1 MENFY
6 DIDHPVLGI
15 LGGLGPAA
23 SCYFYQ
29 MVTEHTQA
37 ARDQDH
43 IDLVLSSRATTPD
56 RTEFILGKCRTDPFA
71 IMERDAQML
80 VRYGATV
87 IAIPCNTAHYFF
99 DRLAASLPVP
109 VLHMPRLTVQ
119 QAIAGGRCKLGILA
133 TTGTVVTGA
142 YQKMCAEQG
151 LDCAVPCEE
160 DQAAL
165 MQIIYGQIK
174 QGKRADMAV
183 FERIS
188 SHLKEQGCN
197 MAVLGCTELSLVKR
211 DEKLN
216 SFYLDSSEVLAKR
229 SIEACGKTPVGF
241 SF

>member
-1 MENFY
+1 MENFSTSQ
-6 DIDHPVLGI
+6 HPVLGI

-29 MVTEHTQA
+29 MITDHTQA

-99 DRLAASLPVP
+99 DRLADALPVP

-119 QAIAGGRCKLGILA
+119 QAKESGCEKLGILA
-133 TTGTVVTGA
+133 TTGTIVTGA

-151 LDCAVPCEE
+151 LACAVPDDT

-165 MQIIYGQIK
+165 MEIIYGQIK
-174 QGKRADMAV
+174 QGKRADMAS
-183 FERIS
+183 FARITD
-188 SHLKEQGCN
+188 HLKAQGCT
-197 MAVLGCTELSLVKR
+197 MAVLGCTELSLIKR
-211 DEKLN
+211 DEKLGR
-216 SFYLDSSEVLAKR
+216 FYLDSSEVLAKR

-241 SF
+241 DF

>member
-1 MENFY
+1 
-6 DIDHPVLGI
+6 
-15 LGGLGPAA
+15 
-23 SCYFYQ
+23 
-29 MVTEHTQA
+29 
-37 ARDQDH
+37 
-43 IDLVLSSRATTPD
+43 
-56 RTEFILGKCRTDPFA
+56 
-71 IMERDAQML
+71 
-80 VRYGATV
+80 
-87 IAIPCNTAHYFF
+87 
-99 DRLAASLPVP
+99 
-109 VLHMPRLTVQ
+109 
-119 QAIAGGRCKLGILA
+119 
-133 TTGTVVTGA
+133 
-142 YQKMCAEQG
+142 MCAEQG

-188 SHLKEQGCN
+188 SHLQEQGCN

>member
-1 MENFY
+1 ME
-6 DIDHPVLGI
+6 DLTSIDHPVLGI

-29 MVTEHTQA
+29 MITDHTQA

-99 DRLAASLPVP
+99 DRLADALPVP

-119 QAIAGGRCKLGILA
+119 QAIAGGCTKLGIMA
-133 TTGTVVTGA
+133 TTGTVITGA

-151 LDCAVPCEE
+151 LACAVPDEA
-160 DQAAL
+160 DQEAL

-183 FERIS
+183 FDRIAG
-188 SHLKEQGCN
+188 HLKAQGCD
-197 MAVLGCTELSLVKR
+197 MAVLGCTELSLIKR
-211 DEKLN
+211 DEKLGR
-216 SFYLDSSEVLAKR
+216 FYLDSSEVLAKR

-241 SF
+241 EF

>member
-1 MENFY
+1 MDLTEN
-6 DIDHPVLGI
+6 PVLGI

-29 MVTEHTQA
+29 MVTDHTLA
-37 ARDQDH
+37 FRDQDH

-56 RTEFILGKCRTDPFA
+56 RTDFILGKCRTDPFA

-99 DRLAASLPVP
+99 DRLAQSLPVP

-119 QAIAGGRCKLGILA
+119 QALASGCRKLGILA

-151 LDCAVPCEE
+151 LDCAVPCSE
-160 DQAAL
+160 DQDGL
-165 MQIIYGQIK
+165 MQIIYDQIK
-174 QGKRADMAV
+174 QGKQADMNA
-183 FERIS
+183 FNSIS
-188 SHLKEQGCN
+188 RHMQEQGCT
-197 MAVLGCTELSLVKR
+197 MVVLGCTELSLIKR
-211 DEKLN
+211 DEKLG

-241 SF
+241 DF

>member
-1 MENFY
+1 MEDFSTSQ
-6 DIDHPVLGI
+6 HPVLGI

-29 MVTEHTQA
+29 MITDHTQA

-99 DRLAASLPVP
+99 DRLADALPVP

-119 QAIAGGRCKLGILA
+119 QAIKSGCKKLGILA
-133 TTGTVVTGA
+133 TTGTIVTGA

-151 LDCAVPCEE
+151 LECAVPNEA

-165 MQIIYGQIK
+165 MEIIYGQIK
-174 QGKRADMAV
+174 QGKRADMDS
-183 FERIS
+183 FTRIAD
-188 SHLKEQGCN
+188 HLKAQGCT
-197 MAVLGCTELSLVKR
+197 MAVLGCTELSLIKR
-211 DEKLN
+211 DKKLG

-229 SIEACGKTPVGF
+229 SIEACGKTPIGF
-241 SF
+241 DF

>member
-1 MENFY
+1 MEIFA
-6 DIDHPVLGI
+6 DPEHPVLGI

-29 MVTEHTQA
+29 MVTDHTKA
-37 ARDQDH
+37 SCDQDH

-56 RTEFILGKCRTDPFA
+56 RTEFILGRCRTDPFA

-99 DRLAASLPVP
+99 DRLAAALPVP

-119 QAIAGGRCKLGILA
+119 QAMASGCRKLGILA
-133 TTGTVVTGA
+133 TTGTVITGA

-151 LDCAVPCEE
+151 LECAVPDEA
-160 DQAAL
+160 DQEAL

-174 QGKRADMAV
+174 QGKRADMAA
-183 FERIS
+183 FQQIS
-188 SHLKEQGCN
+188 EHLKAQGCN

-211 DEKLN
+211 DEHLG
-216 SFYLDSSEVLAKR
+216 SFYLDSSEVLAKCA
-229 SIEACGKTPVGF
+229 IEACGKTPVGF
-241 SF
+241 AF

>member
-87 IAIPCNTAHYFF
+87 IAIPCNTAH
-99 DRLAASLPVP
+99 
-109 VLHMPRLTVQ
+109 
-119 QAIAGGRCKLGILA
+119 
-133 TTGTVVTGA
+133 
-142 YQKMCAEQG
+142 
-151 LDCAVPCEE
+151 
-160 DQAAL
+160 
-165 MQIIYGQIK
+165 
-174 QGKRADMAV
+174 
-183 FERIS
+183 
-188 SHLKEQGCN
+188 
-197 MAVLGCTELSLVKR
+197 
-211 DEKLN
+211 
-216 SFYLDSSEVLAKR
+216 
-229 SIEACGKTPVGF
+229 
-241 SF
+241 

>member
-1 MENFY
+1 MENSLPSQ
-6 DIDHPVLGI
+6 HPVLGI

-29 MVTEHTQA
+29 MITDHTQA

-99 DRLAASLPVP
+99 DRLADALPVP

-119 QAIAGGRCKLGILA
+119 QAMESGCEKLGILA
-133 TTGTVVTGA
+133 TTGTIVTGA

-151 LDCAVPCEE
+151 LACAVPDDA

-165 MQIIYGQIK
+165 MEIIYGQIK
-174 QGKRADMAV
+174 QGKRADMDS
-183 FERIS
+183 FTRITD
-188 SHLKEQGCN
+188 HLKAQGCT
-197 MAVLGCTELSLVKR
+197 MAVLGCTELSLIKR
-211 DEKLN
+211 DEKLGR
-216 SFYLDSSEVLAKR
+216 FYLDSSEVLAKR

-241 SF
+241 DF

>member
-119 QAIAGGRCKLGILA
+119 QAIAGGCRKLGILA

-174 QGKRADMAV
+174 QGKRVDMQLFNAAV
-183 FERIS
+183 DDL
-188 SHLKEQGCN
+188 HAQGCD

-211 DEKLN
+211 DEHLGP
-216 SFYLDSSEVLAKR
+216 FFIDSTEVLCRHALL
-229 SIEACGKTPVGF
+229 ACGITPIGF
-241 SF
+241 

>member
-37 ARDQDH
+37 VRDQDH

-119 QAIAGGRCKLGILA
+119 QAIAGGCRKLNTINTTLA
-133 TTGTVVTGA
+133 ENRQGFF
-142 YQKMCAEQG
+142 CAFSSLHAKFTRPVMTE
-151 LDCAVPCEE
+151 
-160 DQAAL
+160 QAAAKTCL
-165 MQIIYGQIK
+165 TARSVQVY
-174 QGKRADMAV
+174 D
-183 FERIS
+183 ERS
-188 SHLKEQGCN
+188 KNG
-197 MAVLGCTELSLVKR
+197 
-211 DEKLN
+211 
-216 SFYLDSSEVLAKR
+216 AK
-229 SIEACGKTPVGF
+229 
-241 SF
+241 

>member
-1 MENFY
+1 
-6 DIDHPVLGI
+6 
-15 LGGLGPAA
+15 
-23 SCYFYQ
+23 
-29 MVTEHTQA
+29 
-37 ARDQDH
+37 
-43 IDLVLSSRATTPD
+43 
-56 RTEFILGKCRTDPFA
+56 
-71 IMERDAQML
+71 
-80 VRYGATV
+80 
-87 IAIPCNTAHYFF
+87 
-99 DRLAASLPVP
+99 
-109 VLHMPRLTVQ
+109 MPRLTVQ
-119 QAIAGGRCKLGILA
+119 QAIAGGCCKLGILA